1 LCGEEFL
8 KYFSRDWRQNLSSK
22 KEVVKN
28 WIDVVTP
35 DYLGGKD
42 VGSMLVSSDEEAV
55 GRKLILLQ
63 SDITEDPAHSFTK
76 IMIKVTDVSGSK
88 ARTTYWGHEISRD
101 YLRSVLR
108 KGSSKIGQIV
118 DADTK
123 DGFKLRVTVTAISR
137 HKVSKNKKTFLSNQ
151 MADLIRQRCS
161 SLKLSQFV
169 QEILSGKTES
179 DLFNFA
185 KKHMLVKFTG
195 VTKVKVLQSP
205 FFAKAKAAA

>member
-1 LCGEEFL
+1 LPAKKQKEE
-8 KYFSRDWRQNLSSK
+8 
-22 KEVVKN
+22 VKS
-28 WIDVVTP
+28 WLDVVTP
-35 DYLGGKD
+35 DYLGGKE

-55 GRKLILLQ
+55 GRKLALLQ

-76 IMIKVTDVSGSK
+76 INIKVTGISGNK
-88 ARTTYWGHEISRD
+88 ARTTYWGHEVSRD

-108 KGSSKIGQIV
+108 KGSSRIGQVV
-118 DADTK
+118 DAETK
-123 DGFKLRVTVTAISR
+123 DGFKLRVTITAISR

-151 MADLIRQRCS
+151 MADMIRQRCS

-169 QEILSGKTES
+169 QEMLSGKTES

-195 VTKVKVLQSP
+195 VTKVKILQSP
-205 FFAKAKAAA
+205 FFAKEAA

>member
-1 LCGEEFL
+1 
-8 KYFSRDWRQNLSSK
+8 LSSK
-22 KEVVKN
+22 KEKEELKTWV
-28 WIDVVTP
+28 DVVTP
-35 DYLGGKD
+35 DYLGGKE
-42 VGSMLVSSDEEAV
+42 VGSMLVSSNEEAI
-55 GRKLILLQ
+55 GKKLVLLQ
-63 SDITEDPAHSFTK
+63 SDLTEDPAHSFTK
-76 IMIKVTDVSGSK
+76 ITIKVTDVSGSK
-88 ARTTYWGHEISRD
+88 ARTTYWGHEVSRD

-108 KGSSKIGQIV
+108 KGSSRIGQIV

-123 DGFKLRVTVTAISR
+123 DGFKLRIAVLAISR

-161 SLKLSQFV
+161 SLKLSQLI

-195 VTKVKVLQSP
+195 VIKIKVLKSP
-205 FFAKAKAAA
+205 FVFKTETPA